1 MKRFLPIFLF
11 LLLLQGVRPAVAQT
25 DTEFWFAIPK
35 VSQSHNWHNR
45 KFFFRFATLNL
56 PATITIS
63 MPADPGF
70 VPIVHD
76 VPANTAITVQ
86 LPADEWQNPP
96 LDLFYQMWNEH
107 PDQIYNRGILIT
119 ATNNITAYFEVG
131 TNNNPDIFALKGRN
145 ALGNDFFV
153 PFQDIHFNQPLNPHR
168 PYSAIYIVATEDNT
182 ELTITPTRPVF
193 PGRPAGVPFNIN
205 LNRGQSI
212 AIAPDDYTASGQ
224 LAENRLA
231 GTRVQSDKPIAVSTS
246 DDSVRGLPGGCY
258 DLIGDQLIPTSII
271 GTEYI
276 AMRGRL
282 TINEYFYVLAT
293 EPNTQVEI
301 DGVIEAVL
309 QPGEQFSWEFNK
321 QTYFIKTSKP
331 SYVYHVAGF
340 GCELGGAVLPPI
352 NVCTGSTRVAFTRS
366 LGGANGR
373 FFLNILARAGAEDGF
388 IFNGDGPNTIIPA
401 AAFQPIPGTVD
412 WLAAEFE
419 FSNLADVPVG
429 AASLIENTKDV
440 FHLGIINGGPTA
452 GTMYGYFSDFNPLN
466 VQALITG
473 DGGQSLVTKAC
484 FGEPIQLV
492 AQGGTKYSWHPP
504 DFLDDPTSDMPI
516 TLPDGSIKYTVTV
529 SGACNMVD
537 SASVFIEVADPVIA
551 LFTIDESVGCSP
563 FEITVQNESYGVS
576 NYSWTM
582 GDGTVYTTAAEFFD
596 HTYTNTTDSAVT
608 YQLRLIGRNTLMCR
622 DTLITAITVYPE
634 VHAHPEP
641 DIISGC
647 APLQVNFE
655 NSSTG
660 AESFTWKFDDGSTS
674 TERAPTHVFQ
684 NFTDEEKTYQVVLTA
699 KSAYGCISRDTVEI
713 VVQPYIETGF
723 HLDPPSHCNPYP
735 VEITNTS
742 FGATTNLWSFDGG
755 LNFEENDNSQ
765 FTELLENNDTIPK
778 VFEIWLI
785 GENAFGCM
793 DTLIKPVTVYPPV
806 ISEFAADVIE
816 GCNPLAVEFNNLSAG
831 AQNYLWDFDSGEG
844 TSSETHPVVL
854 FENPS
859 PTDTAVFNVSL
870 LATSEYLCTDIFEQE
885 IRVYPRIRANFTF
898 DYTSFCTP
906 QEVTFINT
914 SAGGVNYYWDFG
926 DGNFVQ
932 DNSPYVSH
940 EYVNENPFEITYPVS
955 LVIENASGCTDT
967 LVREVTIFPQIQA
980 GFNVTTSGC
989 HPLEVNFENTST
1001 GASTYMWDFGDGGSS
1016 QEATPSRIFTNESH
1030 YNNQFYQVRLLVE
1043 SIHGC
1048 RDSIVE
1054 QIIVHP
1060 KPKADYSVSETY
1072 GCSPL
1077 PVSFEQN
1084 ALGAN
1089 FYSWDFGDGNQQ
1101 NTSQNTVSH
1110 IFQNSDDEAILF
1122 TTRLIASNYYG
1133 CKDTLYKNLQVF
1145 PEITAAFQVSETSG
1159 CHPLEVD
1166 IINNSQGATAANP
1179 YLWNYGEGNV
1189 SGSQDTVQSYV
1200 FNNFSHTQNRNI
1212 TVKLKAQSYYG
1223 CKDSTEVN
1231 ITVHP
1236 RPKAG
1241 FEPQIS
1247 EGCSPLHVGFTDG
1260 SIGANEYSWDFGDGY
1275 HSQIAGSVNHVYH
1288 QPHDQG
1294 LGQFTAELYIEN
1306 QYGCEDTTT
1315 RQITVYPQITAEFS
1329 AVTEGCHPLQVS
1341 FDNFSLGVDQHTWS
1355 FGDGSNSNEES
1366 PEYIFLNESYTEV
1379 ETYFVSLQTQSN
1391 YGCEAEIIKEI
1402 NVFPRPLSDF
1412 VINVTHGCSP
1422 LWVEIENLSIG
1433 GEDFHWKLG
1442 NTTSYTAEEVFQHAF
1457 RNFDDN
1463 PQAFSIELTAMNE
1476 YGCSRQSAKLVNVF
1490 PEVVAEFTAD
1500 NPHLAGC
1507 NPLPLSF
1514 ENLSER
1520 AHEYL
1525 WTFGDG
1531 SHSTTMNPSKV
1542 YHTHSTHE
1550 SYYEVML
1557 RSQSVYGCK
1566 DSLLKLVRVYPEPVA
1581 DLFVSPHTQIYPNTD
1596 VLVENLSAPGN
1607 FQYHWD
1613 MGDGTSFTKDDKS
1626 PFDYT
1631 YVWSGGDYATRQ
1643 YTVILK
1649 AGNEFC
1655 NDSISQNVVIL
1666 APHPVVGFEP
1676 AEQGCPPLEVQFRN
1690 ETQYGLEFFWDFD
1703 DGNHSHEENPRH
1715 IFHDPGEYIVKL
1727 LVSGEGGLDSAY
1739 QTITVFEPPV
1749 ANFRARPPL
1758 IQLPYEYVQ
1767 MVNLSSLGA
1776 YFEWH
1781 MGDGQVYYEYEP
1793 EHQYEKPGLYDVTL
1807 IVGSDTDP
1815 QCFDEITKEGA
1826 VTAEQNCKIIFP
1838 NAFTPSTTGPNGGA
1852 YITNDPANHVFYP
1865 VYTGISEYKLE
1876 IYNRWGEFIFRSE
1889 DLEIGWDGYFRGR
1902 LSPMDVYVWKVWVT
1916 CTDGTEIKDA
1926 GDVTLYR

>member
-25 DTEFWFAIPK
+25 DTEFWFAVPK
-35 VSQSHNWHNR
+35 ITEGHPAGAPNNPNNWR
-45 KFFFRFATLNL
+45 YFFRFANL
-56 PATITIS
+56 GLENHITIS
-63 MPADPGF
+63 LPADPTF
-70 VPIVHD
+70 VPIEATMAPFEALTINVTD
-76 VPANTAITVQ
+76 LIWELWNNNPDTA
-86 LPADEWQNPP
+86 
-96 LDLFYQMWNEH
+96 
-107 PDQIYNRGILIT
+107 YNRGIRIT
-119 ATNNITAYFEVG
+119 GTNLTTAYFEVG
-131 TNNNPDIFALKGRN
+131 NHWNPDIFSLKGRN
-145 ALGNDFFV
+145 ALGTDFFV
-153 PFQDIHFNQPLNPHR
+153 PFQNYFRNGNYNPQ
-168 PYSAIYIVATEDNT
+168 PYSGIYIVATEDNT
-182 ELTITPTRPVF
+182 EVTVTPTRPVF
-193 PGRPAGVPFNIN
+193 PGRPAGVPFTLT

-212 AIAPDDYTASGQ
+212 AVVPHDYTNTGQ
-224 LAENRLA
+224 LPQNHLG
-231 GTRVQSDKPIAVSTS
+231 GTRVESDKPIAITTS
-246 DDSVRGLPGGCY
+246 DDSVAANPHGGCR
-258 DLIGDQLIPTSII
+258 DLIGDQLIPVDII
-271 GTEYI
+271 GKEYI
-276 AMRGRL
+276 AMKGAL
-282 TINEYFYVLAT
+282 QIPEFIYVLAT

-301 DGVIEAVL
+301 DGVVEAVL
-309 QPGEQFSWEFNK
+309 QTGEQFRWELNK
-321 QTYFIKTSKP
+321 QTYFVKTSKP

-340 GCELGGAVLPPI
+340 GCEMGGAVLPPI
-352 NVCTGSTRVAFTRS
+352 DICTGSTRVSFTRS
-366 LGGANGR
+366 KAES
-373 FFLNILARAGAEDGF
+373 FFLNILVRAGAEDGF
-388 IFNGDGPNTIIPA
+388 IFGGLGPNTVIQA
-401 AAFQPIPGTVD
+401 SDFQTIPGTTE
-412 WLAAEFE
+412 WLAAEFA
-419 FSNLADVPVG
+419 FHPNAAVPAGVPVG
-429 AASLIENTKDV
+429 QATLIENTKDV
-440 FHLGIINGGPTA
+440 FHLGIINGGPGS

-473 DGGQSLVTKAC
+473 SSGQSLVTKAC

-492 AQGGTKYSWHPP
+492 AQGGTEYSWYPP

-516 TLPDGSIKYTVTV
+516 ALPDGSIKYTVTV

-563 FEITVQNESYGVS
+563 FEITVQNESEGISV
-576 NYSWTM
+576 YSWTM

-596 HTYTNTTDSAVT
+596 HTYTNTTDSAVS
-608 YQLRLIGRNTLMCR
+608 YQLRLVGRNTLMCR
-622 DTLITAITVYPE
+622 DTLITTITVYPE

-641 DIISGC
+641 DVISGC

-684 NFTDEEKTYQVVLTA
+684 NFTDEEKIYQVVLTA
-699 KSAYGCISRDTVEI
+699 KSAYGCISRDTVDI

-755 LNFEENDNSQ
+755 LNFEENDDST
-765 FTELLENNDTIPK
+765 FTEVLENNDTIPK

-785 GENAFGCM
+785 GENAFGCK
-793 DTLIKPVTVYPPV
+793 DTLIKPVTVYPPIV
-806 ISEFAADVIE
+806 SDFVADVIE
-816 GCNPLAVEFNNLSAG
+816 GCNPLAVEFNNLSTG
-831 AQNYLWDFDSGEG
+831 AKDYLWNFDSGEG

-859 PTDTAVFNVSL
+859 STDTAVFNVSL
-870 LATSEYLCTDIFEQE
+870 LATSQYLCTDIFEQE

-906 QEVTFINT
+906 QEVTFYNT

-926 DGNFVQ
+926 DGNFVL
-932 DNSPYVSH
+932 DNSPYVSF
-940 EYVNENPFEITYPVS
+940 EYINETPFEVIYPVS

-967 LVREVTIFPQIQA
+967 LVRNVTIFPQIQA

-989 HPLEVNFENTST
+989 HPLEVTFQNTST

-1030 YNNQFYQVRLLVE
+1030 YSNQYYQVKLLVE

-1048 RDSIVE
+1048 RDSIIE

-1077 PVSFEQN
+1077 PVSFAQK

-1089 FYSWDFGDGNQQ
+1089 FYSWDFGDGNEM

-1110 IFQNSDDEAILF
+1110 TFLNTEDEAMQF

-1145 PEITAAFQVSETSG
+1145 PEITAAFQVSETGG
-1159 CHPLEVD
+1159 CHPLTVD
-1166 IINNSQGATAANP
+1166 IINNSQGATAATP
-1179 YLWNYGEGNV
+1179 YLWNYGDGNV
-1189 SGSQDTVQSYV
+1189 SGTQDTIQSYV

-1212 TVKLKAQSYYG
+1212 TIKLKAQSYYG
-1223 CKDSTEVN
+1223 CKDSTEAS

-1241 FEPQIS
+1241 FEPLIS
-1247 EGCSPLHVGFTDG
+1247 EGCSPLYVGFTDG
-1260 SIGANEYSWDFGDGY
+1260 SIGAMDYSWSFGDGY
-1275 HSQIAGSVNHVYH
+1275 QSQDAGSVNHVYH

-1294 LGQFTAELYIEN
+1294 LGQFTAELYVEN
-1306 QYGCEDTTT
+1306 QYGCEDTTS
-1315 RQITVYPQITAEFS
+1315 RQITVFPDITAEFN
-1329 AVTEGCHPLQVS
+1329 AVTEGCHPLHVS
-1341 FDNFSLGVDQHTWS
+1341 FENLSLGVEQHTWS
-1355 FGDGSNSNEES
+1355 FGDGSNTNEES
-1366 PEYIFLNESYTEV
+1366 PEYIFINESYTEI
-1379 ETYFVSLQTQSN
+1379 ETYFVNLHTQSGF
-1391 YGCEAEIIKEI
+1391 GCEAEIAKEI
-1402 NVFPRPLSDF
+1402 KVFPRPLSDF
-1412 VINVTHGCSP
+1412 DISVTHGCSP
-1422 LWVEIENLSIG
+1422 LSVEIENNSIG

-1442 NTTSYTAEEVFQHAF
+1442 NTTSYTAEEEFFHVF

-1463 PQAFSIELTAMNE
+1463 PQAFSIELTTMNQ

-1490 PEVVAEFTAD
+1490 PEVIAEFTAD

-1531 SHSTTMNPSKV
+1531 SHSTTLNPSKV

-1566 DSLLKLVRVYPEPVA
+1566 DSILKLVRVYPEPVA
-1581 DLFVSPHTQIYPNTD
+1581 DLFVSPHTQIFPSTD

-1607 FQYHWD
+1607 FQYHWNL
-1613 MGDGTSFTKDDKS
+1613 GDGTTFTTDDKS

-1631 YVWSGGDYATRQ
+1631 YVWSGGDYATRH

-1649 AGNEFC
+1649 VGNEFC
-1655 NDSISQNVVIL
+1655 NDSISQDVVIL

-1676 AEQGCPPLEVQFRN
+1676 SEQGCPPLEVQFKN

-1703 DGNHSHEENPRH
+1703 DGNYSHEENPRH

-1793 EHQYEKPGLYDVTL
+1793 EHQYDKPGIYDVTL

-1838 NAFTPSTTGPNGGA
+1838 NAFTPSTTGPNGGV
-1852 YITNDPANHVFYP
+1852 YVPNDPANHVFYP
-1865 VYTGISEYKLE
+1865 VYTGISEYRLE

-1889 DLEIGWDGYFRGR
+1889 DLEIGWDGYFRER